1 MDGWIHSTWTW
12 TFVPTRLFVWGNI
25 GYKWRM
31 KNPRMTNGDKKD
43 KLKA

>member
-1 MDGWIHSTWTW
+1 MDLDFCADSA
-12 TFVPTRLFVWGNI
+12 VRVGNI